1 MITWKYTC
9 TNCKGRCS
17 NLQDIDGMIDFFLYE
32 KGESIM
38 LNEAEQVALV
48 VDAVDKLT
56 YYDDKLIRCKCQIKT
71 GDLVEYNNLEYI
83 IISQIDKEENSYR
96 ARIRKSSYR
105 VAFNW
110 SGNIKWF
117 ECIEESKVFDVTSG
131 TYISYASGNIYVTV
145 QNNSDTRNIDINKK
159 FYVTNQPFKV
169 TGIDKSQEGLIKF
182 NCALD
187 FINTEYDDIE
197 NNIVDRWRYE
207 TGHTYI
213 LTINNGD
220 AANVLINDVI
230 QLRLAVTDNG
240 TAVENPVVTFSSSDS
255 NIVSVDNTGKA
266 MGIALGQAIMTA
278 KLTYHEA
285 ISDSITITT
294 VESLTHSYTV
304 EITGSITIKLG
315 QSQSYVLHIYDN
327 GSEVFDKSV
336 VWSVRN
342 QDGTTSPAYAT
353 ITTSTGNSVTIKG
366 NSSSTYVNKYIVL
379 KATLSDDETVFKEF
393 IVQLK
398 SLF

>member
-1 MITWKYTC
+1 
-9 TNCKGRCS
+9 
-17 NLQDIDGMIDFFLYE
+17 LQDIDGMIDFFLYE

-38 LNEAEQVALV
+38 INGAEQIALV
-48 VDAVDKLT
+48 MDAVDKLT

-71 GDLVEYNNLEYI
+71 GDIIEYNNLKYI

-96 ARIRKSSYR
+96 ARMRKCSYR
-105 VAFNW
+105 IAFNW

-117 ECIEESKVFDVTSG
+117 DCLEESKVFDVTSG

-145 QNNSDTRNIDINKK
+145 QNNFDTRNIGINQK

-169 TGIDKSQEGLIKF
+169 TGIDKSQEGLIKL
-182 NCALD
+182 NCVLD
-187 FINTEYDDIE
+187 FISTEYDDVE

-207 TGHTYI
+207 TAHTYT
-213 LTINNGD
+213 LAINNGD
-220 AANVLINDVI
+220 AANVLLNDIILLNVK
-230 QLRLAVTDNG
+230 VTDNG
-240 TAVENPVVTFSSSDS
+240 ITVANPVVTFTSSDS
-255 NIVSVDNTGKA
+255 NIVSVDNAGKV
-266 MGIALGQAIMTA
+266 MGIASGQGIITA

-294 VESLTHSYTV
+294 VETLTHSYT
-304 EITGSITIKLG
+304 INLTGSTTIKLG
-315 QSQSYVLHIYDN
+315 QSQSYVANIYDN
-327 GSEVFDKSV
+327 GSEVFDESV

-342 QDGTTSPAYAT
+342 QDGTTSPAYAS
-353 ITTSTGNSVTIKG
+353 ITSSTGNSVTIKAI
-366 NSSSTYVNKYIVL
+366 STSTYANRYIVL

-393 IVQLK
+393 TVQLK